1 MRFKTQ
7 LRALAALLGL
17 ICGMHT
23 PAAVAHDVVAY
34 ENVTAV
40 KVTVK
45 VPIAQIDPAL
55 PPELG
60 LPSSPI
66 DIGSR
71 ARTVLYLRPTVA
83 TTAGRP
89 PAILLLE
96 YLRGNAVDMAGLTDA
111 ARLVR
116 DYGVWV
122 ILPESANGRWNY
134 GLTSFS
140 QADDVGFLTT
150 VIDDAVNRFGVD
162 PHRIY
167 MGGYSNGAEMTQRY
181 ACDRSDKIAAG
192 AIISGS
198 IHVSDVRACK
208 PTRPVPMI
216 IFHGTAD
223 PQIKYDGNLLFTSS
237 KATAELWAANADC
250 NLAPLVYPQPD
261 SADDG
266 TTVTLNRYIGCR
278 DNARVDQYVITGGG
292 HTWPGALTFSQ
303 GLGRA
308 SQDVSAT
315 PLMWDFFK
323 QFSRP

>member
-1 MRFKTQ
+1 MRSMTRV
-7 LRALAALLGL
+7 LALSGLLPL
-17 ICGMHT
+17 LSVFHM
-23 PAAVAHDVVAY
+23 PAARAHDVAAY

-45 VPIAQIDPAL
+45 LPIAQLGPLL

-60 LPSSPI
+60 LPAQPI
-66 DIGSR
+66 DIGARS
-71 ARTVLYLRPTVA
+71 RTVLYLRPTVA

-181 ACDRSDKIAAG
+181 ACDRPDKIAAG

-198 IHVSDVRACK
+198 IHVSDVAACK

-223 PQIKYDGNLLFTSS
+223 PQIKYEGNLLFTSS
-237 KATAELWAANADC
+237 KATAELWAGNADC
-250 NLAPLVYPQPD
+250 NLVPLVYDQPD
-261 SADDG
+261 TADDG
-266 TTVTLNRYIGCR
+266 TTVRLNRYIGCR